1 MYSSN
6 IDKFIEDFFTMT
18 TGVGTVEL
26 VSETEDA
33 IVLSI
38 ELPGFKKE
46 QIELDIDGG
55 FLKVSAAR
63 DIPSSDKVK
72 LLSGGRPV
80 KKFSKSYKIGASL
93 DTDKVSAEFTDG
105 ILEITIQKK
114 EETKKK
120 SVKIS

>member
-1 MYSSN
+1 MYSN
-6 IDKFIEDFFTMT
+6 TIDKLIEDFFTMT

-93 DTDKVSAEFTDG
+93 DTDTVSAEFTDG

>member
-1 MYSSN
+1 MYSCN
-6 IDKFIEDFFTMT
+6 IDKFIEDLFNMS
-18 TGVGTVEL
+18 TGVGIVETL
-26 VSETEDA
+26 VETEDA
-33 IVLSI
+33 LVLSI
-38 ELPGFKKE
+38 ELPGFNKE
-46 QIELDIDGG
+46 KIEIDIDGG

-72 LLSGGRPV
+72 ILSGGKPV
-80 KKFSKSYKIGASL
+80 KKFDKSYKIGASL

-114 EETKKK
+114 EEIKKK